1 MPSFL
6 KQINLNTKQL
16 CGFTFSEVLL
26 WNSQNSEHQKYYFM
40 GCYCVQVWNK
50 PMRCEITKLQTAML
64 ISLWFEVC
72 LRILNF
78 IVIGQYTINIPEIF
92 QVFTVFW

>member
-1 MPSFL
+1 
-6 KQINLNTKQL
+6 
-16 CGFTFSEVLL
+16 
-26 WNSQNSEHQKYYFM
+26 
-40 GCYCVQVWNK
+40 
-50 PMRCEITKLQTAML
+50 MRRKITKLQTAML

-92 QVFTVFW
+92 QVFMVF